1 MRKTT
6 TMKRIASIAAVAAMT
21 ACMAMPMTTM
31 FTASAEETYTI
42 TVTNPDVAGTH
53 EYEAYPIFT
62 GILKDGILTEIGWGS
77 GVNQTGLIDAIKD
90 ITLTTAVKY
99 GDTTNADA
107 TSTKPFNAANVET
120 ASDVAKVLSAATEG
134 NSAADQEIAKA
145 FADVIGG
152 KLATALTD
160 TTKNDGKIE
169 TTQAGYYLIQDK
181 DDSTALAKTRY
192 ILKVVGSVDITAK
205 ASYPNAIKK
214 VQEEKLMG
222 DQITEKAEFTGV
234 SDAYEVGDGYN
245 DVADYDIGDDVP
257 FRLYGSMPSTLT
269 DYDHYY
275 YKFTDTLG
283 AQFNEPK
290 NLKVTIGEIVVPA
303 KVTVDGEDYV
313 NYTYQYTPGTGF
325 TLEFEDIRNL
335 KATNDAAAPVEV
347 TKSSVVIVDYT
358 AELNTTANVG
368 YEGQLNSVHL
378 TYSKNPNEEY
388 NPWDTDDTNDTSETS
403 DTAEDGV
410 IVFTYGFDINKVI
423 ANTTEKLPGAKFAV
437 YYEDGGTKYYV
448 TTDEN
453 NCFAGTTT
461 TAPTKGT
468 EVDNANGV
476 WESAA
481 TGNIVIKGL
490 DKDKTYYI
498 VELEAPATYNE
509 LKVPVPVEIY
519 STMKEAEIYTQ
530 EWTYL
535 TTGNKDADDNY
546 TVLDKIQIND
556 GNTTVDVEDNVDDP
570 QTPDEEDL
578 TDIGTIKIENNKGAS
593 LPSTGGIGTTLFY
606 VVGGTMAA
614 GAGVYLIS
622 KKRMKNNE
630 QD

>member
-1 MRKTT
+1 MKKT
-6 TMKRIASIAAVAAMT
+6 TMKRIASIAVAAAMT
-21 ACMAMPMTTM
+21 ACMAMPMTAM

-62 GILKDGILTEIGWGS
+62 GVLKDGVLTEIGWGS
-77 GVNQTGLIDAIKD
+77 GVNQTGLIEAIKG

-99 GDTTNADA
+99 GDTTNANA
-107 TSTKPFNAANVET
+107 TSTKPFDAADVET

-134 NSAADQEIAKA
+134 NAAADQEIAKA

-181 DDSTALAKTRY
+181 ADSTALAKTRY

-325 TLEFEDIRNL
+325 TLEFKDIRNL

-388 NPWDTDDTNDTSETS
+388 NPWDTDNTNDNSETS

-423 ANTTEKLPGAKFAV
+423 ANTDTKLPGAKFAV
-437 YYEDGGTKYYV
+437 YYEDDGTKYYV

-509 LKVPVPVEIY
+509 LKVPVPVQIY
-519 STMKEAEIYTQ
+519 STMDEAEIYTQ

-535 TTGNKDADDNY
+535 TTGNKDADGDY
-546 TVLDKIQIND
+546 TALDKIQIND
-556 GNTTVDVEDNVDDP
+556 GSTTVDVEDNVDDP
-570 QTPDEEDL
+570 ETPEGEDL